1 MIEFNTEL
9 HEYSDQGVIIPSV
22 TQILQDAGYI
32 DARWFTA
39 ESRDRGSA
47 VHTLCERY
55 AKGERKDNA
64 DRWLHNLEYVNAFAR
79 WFYYAR
85 PYLIASECVVSHTL
99 NGKRYAGKF
108 DGIYEIGGRRILV
121 DVKTGARA
129 KWHPIQLVAYS
140 LAELNDG
147 TKVNPDAMMD
157 LYLKPDGTYRE
168 CYVTGAEMVKAI
180 DDFKEAMK

>member
-1 MIEFNTEL
+1 MIEFNAEL
-9 HEYSDQGVIIPSV
+9 HEYSENGVIIPSV
-22 TQILQDAGYI
+22 TQILQNAGYI

-39 ESRDRGSA
+39 EARDRGSA

-55 AKGERKDNA
+55 AKGERQDSTGKPLA
-64 DRWLHNLEYVNAFAR
+64 YREYVNSFCS
-79 WFYYAR
+79 WFLDNR
-85 PYLIASECVVSHTL
+85 PYLIASECIVSHTL

-121 DVKTGARA
+121 DVKTGAKA

-140 LAELNDG
+140 LAELNEG